1 MACREPSVTFRFV
14 MLSGM
19 AKRAGAMHVAKV
31 SKKYVTKDGISRE
44 SVAYLLRRTYRD
56 GVTVKHETLA
66 NLSALPAATLEAVRV
81 SLTGQALV
89 VPGQDLEVTGSLPH
103 GHVAA
108 VHAQAKA
115 LGLPA
120 LLGPAGRDRDITLAL
135 IIARVCRPASKLA
148 TTRWWTDTTLAADL
162 GVADASTDE
171 VYAAM
176 DWLAGRQDTIEKR
189 LVARHLDT
197 AQNPDRLALF
207 DLSSSWVTGRCCP
220 LAARGYSRDG
230 KKGLPQIEYGLLTDP
245 AGRPVAVRVFPGN
258 TADPSAFSTIAAAVK
273 DTFKL
278 TDMVMVGDRGM
289 ITSARVQEL
298 RDLGGLG
305 WVTAL
310 RAPAI
315 AALAADNGPLQMTLF
330 DQVNL
335 AEITHPDYPTERL
348 IACRNPAL
356 AAERARKRLALLEA
370 TDLELAKI
378 SAAVVAG
385 RLAGAGKIGVRVG
398 KVIGRYKMAK
408 HYVLDITNDQFAFT
422 RDTDQIT
429 AEAALDGIYVIRTT
443 IGPEQMDAA
452 KVVATYKSLALVE
465 RDFRSIKSI
474 DLDLRPIHHWTETR
488 VRAHVLI
495 CMLASYLVWHLRQ
508 TWAPLTFTD
517 ENKPD
522 PTDPV
527 APARRSQGA
536 DAKAATKTTT
546 DDLPATSF
554 TNLLDHLATLTRN
567 HLRVAGH
574 DESGFDLLAIPTPTQ
589 RRAFEL
595 LGASIPLT
603 LK

>member
-1 MACREPSVTFRFV
+1 MAMRT
-14 MLSGM
+14 
-19 AKRAGAMHVAKV
+19 GAMHVAKV
-31 SKKYVTKDGISRE
+31 AKKYVTKDGASRE

-56 GVTVKHETLA
+56 GTKVRHETLA
-66 NLSALPAATLEAVRV
+66 NLSALPRATLEAVRV

-89 VPGQDLEVTGSLPH
+89 VPGQDLEVTRALPH

-120 LLGPAGRDRDITLAL
+120 LLGPAGRDRDIALAL
-135 IIARVCRPASKLA
+135 IIARVCRPGSKLA

-162 GVADASTDE
+162 DVADATTDE

-176 DWLAGRQDTIEKR
+176 DWLAGRQEAIETK
-189 LVARHLDT
+189 LVRTHLNGAD
-197 AQNPDRLALF
+197 NPDRLALF
-207 DLSSSWVTGRCCP
+207 DLSSSWVTGHCCP

-258 TADPSAFSTIAAAVK
+258 TADPTAFTTIVQAVK

-278 TDMVMVGDRGM
+278 KDMVMVGDRGM
-289 ITSARVQEL
+289 ITSARVHEL
-298 RDLGGLG
+298 RELGGFG

-315 AALAADNGPLQMTLF
+315 AALASDDGPLQMSLF

-335 AEITHPDYPTERL
+335 AEITHPDYPGERL
-348 IACRNPAL
+348 VACRNPAL

-370 TDLELAKI
+370 TDTELAKI
-378 SAAVVAG
+378 IAAVAAG
-385 RLAGAGKIGVRVG
+385 RLADAGKIGIRVG
-398 KVIGRYKMAK
+398 KVVGRYKMAK
-408 HYVLDITNDQFAFT
+408 HYTLDITDDTFAFT
-422 RDTDQIT
+422 RNQDQIT
-429 AEAALDGIYVIRTT
+429 AEAALDGLYVIRTT
-443 IGPEQMDAA
+443 IGPEQMDPA
-452 KVVATYKSLALVE
+452 KVVATYKSLARVE

-474 DLDLRPIHHWTETR
+474 DLDLRPIHHWTENR
-488 VRAHVLI
+488 VRAHVFI
-495 CMLASYLVWHLRQ
+495 CMLAAYLTWHLRQ
-508 TWAPLTFTD
+508 AWAPLTFTD
-517 ENKPD
+517 EQRPE

-527 APARRSQGA
+527 APAQRSHAA
-536 DAKAATKTTT
+536 DHKAATKTTT
-546 DDLPATSF
+546 DELPATSF
-554 TNLLDHLATLTRN
+554 TALLGHLATLTRN

-595 LGASIPLT
+595 LDAPIPLT

>member
-1 MACREPSVTFRFV
+1 M
-14 MLSGM
+14 
-19 AKRAGAMHVAKV
+19 
-31 SKKYVTKDGISRE
+31 
-44 SVAYLLRRTYRD
+44 
-56 GVTVKHETLA
+56 TLA
-66 NLSALPAATLEAVRV
+66 PFADLIEMIRASLAGEAFVPAAAVATVAR
-81 SLTGQALV
+81 TR
-89 VPGQDLEVTGSLPH
+89 PH

-108 VHAQAKA
+108 VHAQARA

-120 LLGPAGRDRDITLAL
+120 LLGPAGRDRDIALAL

-148 TTRWWTDTTLAADL
+148 TTRWWADTTLAADL

-176 DWLAGRQDTIEKR
+176 DWLAGRQEAIETK
-189 LVARHLDT
+189 LVGAHLVG
-197 AQNPDRLALF
+197 AANPDRLALF

-258 TADPSAFSTIAAAVK
+258 TADPTAFTTIVEAVK

-278 TDMVMVGDRGM
+278 SDMVMVGDRGM

-298 RDLGGLG
+298 RELGGFG

-315 AALAADNGPLQMTLF
+315 AALAADDGPLQMSLF

-335 AEITHPDYPTERL
+335 AEISHPDYPGERL
-348 IACRNPAL
+348 VACRNPAL
-356 AAERARKRLALLEA
+356 AAERARRRLALLEA
-370 TDLELAKI
+370 TDIELAKI
-378 SAAVVAG
+378 VAG
-385 RLAGAGKIGVRVG
+385 AGRMADAGKIGIRVG
-398 KVIGRYKMAK
+398 KVVGRYKMAK
-408 HYVLDITNDQFAFT
+408 HYILDITDDGFAFT
-422 RDTDQIT
+422 RNEDQII

-452 KVVATYKSLALVE
+452 KVVATYKSLARVE
-465 RDFRSIKSI
+465 RDFRSLKAI
-474 DLDLRPIHHWTETR
+474 DLDLRPIHHHTETR
-488 VRAHVLI
+488 VRAHVFI
-495 CMLASYLVWHLRQ
+495 CMLASYLTWHLRQ
-508 TWAPLTFTD
+508 AWAPLTFTD
-517 ENKPD
+517 ENRPEAA
-522 PTDPV
+522 DPV

-546 DDLPATSF
+546 DELPATSF
-554 TNLLDHLATLTRN
+554 TALLDHLGCLTRAD
-567 HLRVAGH
+567 LRYGDADTSPTVPT
-574 DESGFDLLAIPTPTQ
+574 LAEPTPTQ

-595 LGASIPLT
+595 LGAPIPLT

>member
-1 MACREPSVTFRFV
+1 
-14 MLSGM
+14 MLCGM
-19 AKRAGAMHVAKV
+19 AKHTGAMHVAKV

-66 NLSALPAATLEAVRV
+66 NLSALPQATLEAVRV

-89 VPGQDLEVTGSLPH
+89 VPGQDLEVTRSLPH

-120 LLGPAGRDRDITLAL
+120 LLGPAGRERDIALAL

-148 TTRWWTDTTLAADL
+148 TTRWWAGTTLAADL
-162 GVADASTDE
+162 GVDDATTDE

-176 DWLAGRQDTIEKR
+176 DWLAGRQDAIETK
-189 LVARHLDT
+189 LVRTHLT
-197 AQNPDRLALF
+197 SPANPDRLALF

-258 TADPSAFSTIAAAVK
+258 TADPTAFTAIVQAVK

-278 TDMVMVGDRGM
+278 QDMVMVGDRGM
-289 ITSARVQEL
+289 ITSARVDAL
-298 RDLGGLG
+298 RELGGFG

-310 RAPAI
+310 RAPPI
-315 AALAADNGPLQMTLF
+315 AALAADDGPLQMSLF

-335 AEITHPDYPTERL
+335 AEITHPDYPGERL
-348 IACRNPAL
+348 VACRNPAL
-356 AAERARKRLALLEA
+356 ATERTRKRLALLES
-370 TDLELAKI
+370 TDIELTKI
-378 SAAVVAG
+378 VAAVAAG
-385 RLAGAGKIGVRVG
+385 RLTGAGKIGIRVG
-398 KVIGRYKMAK
+398 KIIGRYKMAK
-408 HYVLDITNDQFAFT
+408 HYILDITKDTFAFT
-422 RDTDQIT
+422 RNTEAIA
-429 AEAALDGIYVIRTT
+429 AEAALDGLYVIRTT

-452 KVVATYKSLALVE
+452 KVVATYKSLARVE

-488 VRAHVLI
+488 VRAHVFI
-495 CMLASYLVWHLRQ
+495 CMLAAYLTWHLRQ

-517 ENKPD
+517 EHRPD
-522 PTDPV
+522 PIDPV
-527 APARRSQGA
+527 APAQRSHAA
-536 DAKAATKTTT
+536 DHKAATKTTT
-546 DDLPATSF
+546 DDQPARSF
-554 TNLLDHLATLTRN
+554 TSLLDHLGTLTRN

-595 LGASIPLT
+595 LNASIPLT

>member
-1 MACREPSVTFRFV
+1 
-14 MLSGM
+14 M
-19 AKRAGAMHVAKV
+19 AKRTGAMHVAKV
-31 SKKYVTKDGISRE
+31 SKKYVTKDGVSRE

-66 NLSALPAATLEAVRV
+66 NLSALPEATLEAVRV

-89 VPGQDLEVTGSLPH
+89 VPGQDLEVTGSRPH

-115 LGLPA
+115 LGLPG
-120 LLGPAGRDRDITLAL
+120 LLGPAGRDRDIALAL

-148 TTRWWTDTTLAADL
+148 ITRWWADTTLADDL
-162 GVADASTDE
+162 GVADATTDE

-176 DWLAGRQDTIEKR
+176 DWLAGRQEAIESK
-189 LVARHLDT
+189 LVRTHLSGSG
-197 AQNPDRLALF
+197 NPDRLALF
-207 DLSSSWVTGRCCP
+207 DLSSSWVTGHCCP

-258 TADPSAFSTIAAAVK
+258 TADPTAFTGIVEAVK

-289 ITSARVQEL
+289 ITSARVDAL
-298 RDLGGLG
+298 RELGGYG

-315 AALAADNGPLQMTLF
+315 AALAADNGPLQMSLF

-335 AEITHPDYPTERL
+335 AEITHPDYPGERL
-348 IACRNPAL
+348 VACRNPAL
-356 AAERARKRLALLEA
+356 ATERARKRLVLLEA
-370 TDLELAKI
+370 TDTELSKI
-378 SAAVVAG
+378 VAAVDAG
-385 RLAGAGKIGVRVG
+385 RLAGAGKIGIRVG
-398 KVIGRYKMAK
+398 KIIGRYKMAK
-408 HYVLDITNDQFAFT
+408 HYTLDITNDQFAFT
-422 RDTDQIT
+422 RDQDQIT
-429 AEAALDGIYVIRTT
+429 SEAALDGLYVIRTT
-443 IGPEQMDAA
+443 VAAEQMTAA
-452 KVVATYKSLALVE
+452 KVVATYKSLSRVE
-465 RDFRSIKSI
+465 RDFRSLKAI
-474 DLDLRPIHHWTETR
+474 DVDLRPIHHYTESR
-488 VRAHVLI
+488 VRAHVFI
-495 CMLASYLVWHLRQ
+495 CMLAAYLAWHLRAA
-508 TWAPLTFTD
+508 WAPLTFTD
-517 ENKPD
+517 EQRRD
-522 PTDPV
+522 PIDPV
-527 APARRSQGA
+527 APAQRSQAA
-536 DAKAATKTTT
+536 DHKAATKTTT
-546 DDLPATSF
+546 HGQPAHSF
-554 TNLLDHLATLTRN
+554 TGLLDHLATLTGN

-595 LGASIPLT
+595 LSAPIPLT